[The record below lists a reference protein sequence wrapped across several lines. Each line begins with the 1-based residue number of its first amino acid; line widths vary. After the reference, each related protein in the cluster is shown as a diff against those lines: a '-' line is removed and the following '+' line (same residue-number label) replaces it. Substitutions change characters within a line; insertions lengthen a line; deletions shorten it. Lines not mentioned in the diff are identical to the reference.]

1 MKLSTSLLLLICV
14 ISSFSCKNNA
24 GGTSSDL
31 TALITA
37 DCTKGNQNVQEYQA
51 LYDSCFALIKKIKIT
66 GSSQGEAGIQK
77 AYPLVQEVLPVF
89 LAHETHKKLTADLEA
104 LSGKLGSG
112 QITLPDAKKE
122 YDLLKAE
129 LITSGNILATG
140 KATYEKVQTDF
151 LQTFPDAGNQSN

>member
-1 MKLSTSLLLLICV
+1 
-14 ISSFSCKNNA
+14 
-24 GGTSSDL
+24 
-31 TALITA
+31 
-37 DCTKGNQNVQEYQA
+37 
-51 LYDSCFALIKKIKIT
+51 
-66 GSSQGEAGIQK
+66 
-77 AYPLVQEVLPVF
+77 EVLPVF

-129 LITSGNILATG
+129 WITSGNILATG